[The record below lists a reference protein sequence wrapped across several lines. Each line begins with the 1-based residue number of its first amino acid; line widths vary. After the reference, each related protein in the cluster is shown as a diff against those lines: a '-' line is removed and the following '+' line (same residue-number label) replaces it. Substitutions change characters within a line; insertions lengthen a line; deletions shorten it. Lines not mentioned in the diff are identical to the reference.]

1 MLMNIRNIFSAALLL
16 ALLVPISCLAAE
28 APMSGYRIDMTIS
41 RNGSLVGKPAI
52 VVEPGAEAELREE
65 NPKKPDDGFRILVTA
80 SPLSDAPNGKESI
93 KLQLQFFGRLQ
104 GKWIERGNHS
114 VTSLVGKNVSFAF
127 PSKPPEEKGKNYELV
142 VTTSRGAPTVSQA
155 K

>member
-1 MLMNIRNIFSAALLL
+1 MLMNIRNIFSAVLLL
-16 ALLVPISCLAAE
+16 PLLASVCCQAAE
-28 APMSGYRIDMTIS
+28 APVSGYRVDMTIS
-41 RNGSLVGKPAI
+41 RNGSLVSKPAI
-52 VVEPGAEAELREE
+52 VVEPGAQAELRDE
-65 NPKKPDDGFRILVTA
+65 NPMKPDDGFRMLVTV

-114 VTSLVGKNVSFAF
+114 ITALVGKNVSFAF
-127 PSKPPEEKGKNYELV
+127 PSKPPEAKGKNYDLV
-142 VTTSRGAPTVSQA
+142 ITTSRGAPAGSPA